1 MALVRFP
8 TVVDSF
14 LPWCVHVLCI
24 TAIISQIAC
33 VSILEHIVE
42 PPVVSNCS
50 SVTLTCRV
58 DTGAPNVE
66 VWWTFRGENA
76 SKLPD
81 TTIVTDNADK
91 GEWQLELKCPTL
103 EHKGTY
109 ACNAQGRNESEVVY
123 RKEALLRI
131 YVPVTIEVEH
141 NVTNQKIDGKANL
154 TCLVTAHPLPA
165 VEWLKNDELLNTSNS
180 GRLQM
185 ATGDI
190 DPVTILASLHIENLE
205 REDNGTYT
213 CQASNEFTNASA
225 AQALLVEEAPEV
237 EFTNET
243 TVEDTST
250 VTLHWRVKYDGNLP
264 VTRFR
269 LYRDSS
275 VDETTVEVD
284 SDILG
289 NTTKYTIHAL
299 LPGLTYSFKLAA
311 FNEAGESDFVY
322 LNVSMPADV
331 PPKVSWVHVL
341 ASTNETL
348 LFGWRRPNHDNG
360 ANITHYSVQLH
371 HQNGSLVA
379 DKTMVINAPGRNN
392 HMYIF
397 VGLEPGETY
406 TFQVQACNALGC
418 GNWSEPLE
426 GTTSDGVPDPPRNV
440 LLICDHDYERDA
452 DSITVT
458 WDPPVNARGT
468 ILSYNVTMFTKAQY
482 RNDNGQTVEE
492 KTSKIEIIDVKAH
505 KLEYR
510 TDVMPNTEFNVTMC
524 TINRSGCGP
533 MTNITVNTR
542 CRSPSNV
549 PSVLPQFSMHRKNNS
564 SNCRQLELKL
574 QRVSER
580 NGSILCYKVVIIKL
594 PKGQNLSKLPEN
606 PQSLQ
611 LSTHEKVHKVE
622 GQGAYIAEAFTSE
635 DFVSEVVIGDN
646 HQRNC
651 DINPS
656 TSDRKRHIIQDSYA
670 NNDMQEIELVQ
681 DGILAPST
689 NYTGYVLI
697 KVQGPNDT
705 ILTKTSPYFSPILT
719 GSPPT
724 PTSTESPILVILGV
738 ICGIILVF
746 VALGLALYLLRNKHG
761 PQYLENGER
770 LGLTAL
776 ILRTINRN
784 GHLPRGKG
792 GPLSK
797 IPRLGPIS
805 AEELPAA
812 FIERHMDSDLL
823 FQSEFEALP
832 DSFKDRTTHA
842 SDAPENLNK
851 NRYPDI
857 KAYDQTRVRL
867 PVIDGIPGSD
877 YINANFVEGYKGR
890 KTFICAQGP
899 LDRTVTDFWRMLWE
913 HRVTVVVML
922 TGIEEH
928 GQVKC
933 AQYWNENSAK
943 EIEKMFVI
951 TVLSTKRYSDYI
963 VRRFQVEFTKDGLT
977 EEREVLH
984 FHFVLWK
991 DFLAPEQPS
1000 WLLRFIKRVNEH
1012 YCSDRGPLLVHCSA
1026 GVGRTGTFVAIDSLL
1041 QQLED
1046 EGRIDVFAHVS
1057 NLRHQRNFLVQSL
1070 KQYIFVYRA
1079 LMEHAQFGDTEI
1091 EVRHLRDHYE
1101 LLKEK
1106 VGDTDKT
1113 GLAIEFEKLSDVI
1126 EDPKTCCVGTMDMNV
1141 GKNRYDFI
1149 IPYDLNRVIL
1159 PPSPSRDHSS
1169 YINASFIQGYDRSL
1183 SFIITQDPLESTVIE
1198 FWRMIKEQSITT
1210 LVMLSEIGEGKTKC
1224 QPYWP
1229 TENEEKICDYI
1240 KVTFESSEKLPFY
1253 TKREFSV
1260 INTKSKNNDKHII
1273 TQFQFQEWP
1282 CSAGTVPEGTLG
1294 LVTLIEDVQ
1303 QNQEKQIGSGPIT
1316 VHCSGGGD
1324 RSSVFVTLSVLIQQL
1339 KAEERVD
1346 VFQAAR
1352 YTRSQRHC
1360 MLQTLA
1366 QYDFLYRGLLEYIV
1380 SRNLCDMGDT
1390 QL

>member
-1 MALVRFP
+1 M
-8 TVVDSF
+8 VD
-14 LPWCVHVLCI
+14 
-24 TAIISQIAC
+24 
-33 VSILEHIVE
+33 
-42 PPVVSNCS
+42 
-50 SVTLTCRV
+50 
-58 DTGAPNVE
+58 

-81 TTIVTDNADK
+81 TTILTDNADK
-91 GEWQLELKCPTL
+91 GIWQLELKCPTL
-103 EHKGTY
+103 EHKGSY
-109 ACNAQGRNESEVVY
+109 ACNAQERNESGVVY
-123 RKEALLRI
+123 RREVLLKI
-131 YVPVTIEVEH
+131 YVPVTIELD
-141 NVTNQKIDGKANL
+141 TNSTAEAIGGKVNL
-154 TCLVTAHPLPA
+154 TCLVTSHPIA
-165 VEWLKNDELLNTSNS
+165 EVKWLKDGESLNASN
-180 GRLQM
+180 GRIES
-185 ATGDI
+185 ATTEI
-190 DPVTILASLHIENLE
+190 DAVTFLSSLHLENLE
-205 REDNGTYT
+205 RLDNGTYT
-213 CQASNEFTNASA
+213 CQAINEFTNSSA
-225 AQALLVEEAPEV
+225 DQDILVEEPPEV
-237 EFTNET
+237 EFLRDN
-243 TVEDTST
+243 VT
-250 VTLHWRVKYDGNLP
+250 VTDPTTTTLYWHVKYDGNLP
-264 VTRFR
+264 VQRFR
-269 LYRDSS
+269 LERENYGEEPVVA
-275 VDETTVEVD
+275 VDH
-284 SDILG
+284 DIPG
-289 NTTKYTIHAL
+289 NITKYTVTSL
-299 LPGLTYSFKLAA
+299 LPGITYTFRISAQ
-311 FNEAGESDFVY
+311 NGAGTSEYDY

-360 ANITHYSVQLH
+360 ANITHYIVKLH
-371 HQNGSLVA
+371 HHNGSLVA
-379 DKTMVINAPGRNN
+379 NKTLDINTPGRNN

-397 VGLEPGETY
+397 VNLDPGETY
-406 TFQVQACNALGC
+406 TFQVQACNILGC

-426 GTTSDGVPDPPRNV
+426 GPTSDGMPDPPRNV
-440 LLICDHDYERDA
+440 QITCDHDYDRDT
-452 DSITVT
+452 DFICVT
-458 WDPPVNARGT
+458 WEAPLNARGT
-468 ILSYNVTMFTKAQY
+468 ILSYNVTLFTNAQY
-482 RNDNGQTVEE
+482 RNENGQEVEE
-492 KTSKIEIIDVKAH
+492 KASKIEIIDAKSTSF
-505 KLEYR
+505 EYK
-510 TDVMPNTEFNVTMC
+510 TDVLPNTEYTAQMC

-533 MTNITVNTR
+533 LSNLTENTY
-542 CRSPSNV
+542 CRSLTNV
-549 PSVLPQFSMHRKNNS
+549 PAVLPQFYMHRKNNS
-564 SNCRQLELKL
+564 NDCRQLELKL

-580 NGSILCYKVVIIKL
+580 NGLILCYKVVIIKL
-594 PKGQNLSKLPEN
+594 PKGQNLSKLPDN
-606 PQSLQ
+606 PQSVK
-611 LSTHEKVHKVE
+611 LSTHEKVHKND
-622 GQGAYIAEAFTSE
+622 GHGAYVAEAFTSD

-646 HQRNC
+646 HQRYC
-651 DINPS
+651 DSNSAPS
-656 TSDRKRHIIQDSYA
+656 DKRRHIIQDSLS
-670 NNDMQEIELVQ
+670 NKDLREIDLVQ
-681 DGILAPST
+681 DGSLAPST
-689 NYTGYVLI
+689 NYTGYVQV
-697 KVQGPNDT
+697 KVQGPNNT

-719 GSPPT
+719 VCTVSVGSPPT

-746 VALGLALYLLRNKHG
+746 IAFGLALFLIRNKHG
-761 PQYLENGER
+761 PRYLENGER

-776 ILRTINRN
+776 ILRTIHRN
-784 GHLPRGKG
+784 GHLPGSKAG
-792 GPLSK
+792 NLSK
-797 IPRLGPIS
+797 VPRLGPIS
-805 AEELPAA
+805 SEELPAA
-812 FIERHMDSDLL
+812 FVERHMDSDLL
-823 FQSEFEALP
+823 FQTEFEALP

-842 SDAPENLNK
+842 SDAPENLSK

-867 PVIDGIPGSD
+867 PLIDGVAGSD
-877 YINANFVEGYKGR
+877 YINANFIEGYKNR
-890 KTFICAQGP
+890 KMFICAQGP
-899 LDRTVTDFWRMLWE
+899 LDRTVFDFWRMLWE

-933 AQYWNENSAK
+933 AQYWSESCPK

-951 TVLSTKRYSDYI
+951 SLVSTKRYSDYI
-963 VRRFQVEFTKDGLT
+963 VRRFQVDFTKDGLT
-977 EEREVLH
+977 EEREILH

-1041 QQLED
+1041 QQLEE

-1057 NLRHQRNFLVQSL
+1057 TLRHQRNFLVQSL

-1106 VGDTDKT
+1106 VGDSDKT

-1149 IPYDLNRVIL
+1149 IPYDINRVIL

-1183 SFIITQDPLESTVIE
+1183 SFIITQDPLETTVIE

-1224 QPYWP
+1224 QSYWP
-1229 TENEEKICDYI
+1229 TEEEEKLCDYI
-1240 KVTFESSEKLPFY
+1240 KVTFESCEKLPFY

-1260 INTKSKNNDKHII
+1260 INTKSKTNDKHTI

-1282 CSAGTVPEGTLG
+1282 CSAGTVPDGTLG

-1303 QNQEKQIGSGPIT
+1303 LNQEKQVGSGPIT